1 MTTETFTNEVKQ
13 IIDEAR
19 NKGEEYV
26 VIKSGD
32 VHRAVGGY
40 PGRNHNMPSCCEA
53 MYKLMGAKD
62 EVLTAPPSGKGA
74 TLSIKYYL

>member
-1 MTTETFTNEVKQ
+1 MTTETFTNEIKR

-19 NKGEEYV
+19 NKDEEYV

-40 PGRNHNMPSCCEA
+40 PERNHSMPSCCEA
-53 MYKLMGAKD
+53 IYQLMRARD
-62 EVLTAPPSGKGA
+62 EVLAATPKGKGA
-74 TLSIKYYL
+74 TLTIKYYL